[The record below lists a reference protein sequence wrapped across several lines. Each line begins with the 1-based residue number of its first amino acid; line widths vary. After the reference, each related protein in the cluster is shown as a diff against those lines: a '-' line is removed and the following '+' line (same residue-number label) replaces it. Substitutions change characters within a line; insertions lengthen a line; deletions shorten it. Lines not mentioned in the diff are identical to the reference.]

1 MEATI
6 AIPNTDNRPALGD
19 TIGLVQTDKRF
30 LEGRVNKLKQSLR
43 EMLSH
48 ISPNLEDE
56 AVANLDKICD
66 RGLLDSTY
74 SQIVGRIKED
84 TFFLKD
90 LEKLGI
96 LDRVLW
102 DLPDLQDLNGVPVRW
117 SQSLDYGAGGTY
129 AIYKNSNPV
138 ISISEEPAGKLETII
153 FLLFGVLPYSTTALI
168 HEDIHAEQDR
178 MSGTLWESYLNT
190 YTGNPELFESVAKH
204 FKGIPGLMLFE
215 DRIANMHAFFS
226 HFKEKFKEIDKDK
239 IFYAIH
245 ALERL
250 SSLGADLPA
259 IIRICRN
266 PGGWNRKKKQ
276 YDNVQRVIHKEE
288 KDLRLSKDEADDLLE
303 CYEIEKAIEVL
314 AVQIIVQNE
323 LRIAAAMRVDGGVKL
338 VS

>member
-1 MEATI
+1 METTTI
-6 AIPNTDNRPALGD
+6 AIPNIDNRPALGD
-19 TIGLVQTDKRF
+19 TISLVQTDKRF
-30 LEGRVNKLKQSLR
+30 LEGRVDKLKESLR
-43 EMLSH
+43 EMLQH

-74 SQIVGRIKED
+74 SQIVGRIKGE
-84 TFFLKD
+84 TFFFKD

-117 SQSLDYGAGGTY
+117 SRPLGYRVGGNYRAG
-129 AIYKNSNPV
+129 IPR
-138 ISISEEPAGKLETII
+138 ISISKEPASKFETIE
-153 FLLFGVLPYSTTALI
+153 FLLHGALPPTTSNLI
-168 HEDIHAEQDR
+168 HEGIHAVQDR
-178 MSGTLWESYLNT
+178 MSGTLWESYPNR
-190 YTGNPELFESVAKH
+190 YRGNPELFESTAKHYQGIPESMLLDQRVAKMEEYFTF
-204 FKGIPGLMLFE
+204 FKNKI
-215 DRIANMHAFFS
+215 S
-226 HFKEKFKEIDKDK
+226 QTDKDK

-276 YDNVQRVIHKEE
+276 YDDVQRVINKNE
-288 KDLRLSKDEADDLLE
+288 KTLRLSKDEADDLLE

-323 LRIAAAMRVDGGVKL
+323 LRIAAAMRVDGGVKT
-338 VS
+338 